1 MSSSRK
7 QRPKESMSPLDNNIA
22 RISEPSSWGCAGG
35 WMGMPILNVA
45 EKPYVSRHI
54 DGNSILLRRARRNL
68 EIMFVKRLNFGYRC
82 NSTRASN
89 NTSNN
94 GKCGNPP
101 LSRVSITS
109 GGRRRKFQSCV
120 RQQIRADT
128 RRLDDRQ
135 TYTSWFRPCGALNI
149 ADQAGLYSRLS

>member
-1 MSSSRK
+1 
-7 QRPKESMSPLDNNIA
+7 
-22 RISEPSSWGCAGG
+22 
-35 WMGMPILNVA
+35 MGTPILNVA

-54 DGNSILLRRARRNL
+54 DCNSILLRRARRTL
-68 EIMFVKRLNFGYRC
+68 EIMVVRRLNFGYHC

-101 LSRVSITS
+101 LSKVSITS
-109 GGRRRKFQSCV
+109 GGRRRKVQSCV

-128 RRLDDRQ
+128 RHLDDLQ
-135 TYTSWFRPCGALNI
+135 IYTSWFDLVES
-149 ADQAGLYSRLS
+149 LT